1 MNLTHPAGPSEAA
14 RYMHET
20 LLSVLF
26 WGDSFA
32 TSLKDQDAESVV
44 SNPYERFTDTR
55 FKTITIDEPTLLAGG
70 GHFIVVES
78 DRSIVDCIYLYQRIF
93 VPTLLPR
100 HSGACSALCIA
111 SALDAP
117 HWRPFSDIFTTS
129 HPINAWWNTE
139 SFLVSTEQDVLKW
152 LRSRTT
158 AFCVHTPDDGT
169 AIPVFILK
177 VTQEERVWVF
187 FKVVSPNTEDG
198 GTGLDE
204 KMRAAAEACL
214 PHNVFGEPSSEIE
227 KTPKSLSK
235 LSRNAGELG
244 V

>member
-1 MNLTHPAGPSEAA
+1 MSSPERLYLGRELDVP
-14 RYMHET
+14 RR
-20 LLSVLF
+20 
-26 WGDSFA
+26 FA
-32 TSLKDQDAESVV
+32 TSPKDQDAESVV
-44 SNPYERFTDTR
+44 SNPYGWFTDTR
-55 FKTITIDEPTLLAGG
+55 FNTITIDEPILLAGG
-70 GHFIVVES
+70 GQFFGS
-78 DRSIVDCIYLYQRIF
+78 
-93 VPTLLPR
+93 VPTMVA
-100 HSGACSALCIA
+100 GK
-111 SALDAP
+111 
-117 HWRPFSDIFTTS
+117 WY
-129 HPINAWWNTE
+129 W
-139 SFLVSTEQDVLKW
+139 QDVLKW

-204 KMRAAAEACL
+204 RMRASDEACL
-214 PHNVFGEPSSEIE
+214 PHNVFGELQSSEVE
-227 KTPKSLSK
+227 KAPKSLSK